1 MECHYVQFM
10 QNKKSLL
17 IKASESYTK
26 SLELLLSVDDLRLNL
41 PMLLNLLK

>member
-10 QNKKSLL
+10 QNKTSLL
-17 IKASESYTK
+17 KASESYIK